1 MNDEIRYI
9 DDNNKT
15 NNIVKDD
22 SLEEITIPDWNIEPP
37 FEVERQTDD
46 EL

>member
-9 DDNNKT
+9 DDNN
-15 NNIVKDD
+15 NNNNNVVKEET
-22 SLEEITIPDWNIEPP
+22 EEITIPDWNIEPP
-37 FEVERQTDD
+37 FEVERQNDD